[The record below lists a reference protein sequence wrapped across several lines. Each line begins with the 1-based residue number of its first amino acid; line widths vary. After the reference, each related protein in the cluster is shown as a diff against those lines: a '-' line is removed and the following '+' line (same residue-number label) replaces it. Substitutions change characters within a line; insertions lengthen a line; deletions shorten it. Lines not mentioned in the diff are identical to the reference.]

1 MKVLLEGVFW
11 IHGSLSAWNPSHQ
24 SEERVTHTGTQVPG
38 VDLHVYLV
46 QMCVISYS
54 VCKAS
59 SVDCQKQ
66 SQN

>member
-24 SEERVTHTGTQVPG
+24 SEERVTHTGTQAPG

-54 VCKAS
+54 V
-59 SVDCQKQ
+59 
-66 SQN
+66 